1 MGRVFRIL
9 LAFSSVLLVLVVYV
23 TNIGYKDSFSFIRF
37 LCDGYR
43 DEYGL
48 YIFSVIIALAFVI
61 PLIGLFISK
70 CMMKD
75 CFERGDVVTIKHVG
89 SEFVP
94 SYLGYFFVALSISS
108 IQTLLVVCLL
118 ISIFVYN
125 SQIYY
130 FNPIYMIFGYKFYS
144 VELDGGVVVLLI
156 SRKCYRIPADIE
168 IPVVY
173 RINDYS
179 FIEV

>member
-1 MGRVFRIL
+1 
-9 LAFSSVLLVLVVYV
+9 
-23 TNIGYKDSFSFIRF
+23 
-37 LCDGYR
+37 
-43 DEYGL
+43 
-48 YIFSVIIALAFVI
+48 
-61 PLIGLFISK
+61 
-70 CMMKD
+70 MMKD
-75 CFERGDVVTIKHVG
+75 SFERGDVVTIKHVG

-130 FNPIYMIFGYKFYS
+130 FNPVYMIFGYKFYS

-156 SRKCYRIPADIE
+156 SKKYYRIPASIE